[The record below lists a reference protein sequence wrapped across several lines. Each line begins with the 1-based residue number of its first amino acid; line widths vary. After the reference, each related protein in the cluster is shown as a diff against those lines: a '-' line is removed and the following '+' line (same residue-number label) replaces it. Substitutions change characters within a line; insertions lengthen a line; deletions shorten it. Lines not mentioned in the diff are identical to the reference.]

1 MKAEPESVSIG
12 TMKKFRSAQEALGVA
27 CCSGNVELARA
38 SIAAGAL
45 SSIRS
50 FKKDGT
56 VVRNVDSGQLVD
68 DELSAEQLAE
78 LSRHYDV
85 LVVLPGYNVKPFAQL
100 MLGKACVQGDVST
113 VREALRFA
121 DPNLAWYR
129 IDGELDGVETP
140 AILASRREL
149 KVASAILKLLMT
161 TPGADKQSISQ
172 VLLGIAIKNGDDHLC
187 RRALAG
193 GADRNLHAYNL
204 FGQMTNDKSSGS
216 LIYHGLAG
224 TKLAHLSGHNPLHLL
239 SDLPSP
245 RMRFS
250 FFFDGASATANS

>member
-1 MKAEPESVSIG
+1 M
-12 TMKKFRSAQEALGVA
+12 
-27 CCSGNVELARA
+27 RA
-38 SIAAGAL
+38 A
-45 SSIRS
+45 
-50 FKKDGT
+50 
-56 VVRNVDSGQLVD
+56 
-68 DELSAEQLAE
+68 
-78 LSRHYDV
+78 
-85 LVVLPGYNVKPFAQL
+85 
-100 MLGKACVQGDVST
+100 
-113 VREALRFA
+113 REALRFA

-204 FGQMTNDKSSGS
+204 FGQMTKTSHLVASFTMD
-216 LIYHGLAG
+216 LQGL
-224 TKLAHLSGHNPLHLL
+224 SWPSFQNHNPLHLL

-245 RMRFS
+245 RMRFLS
-250 FFFDGASATANS
+250 FSMGIHQTADVMQRSHCQCQSPRSACGPCGQ